1 MTQPDDPVPLGADH
15 EVGPFHLDTKTPTL
29 PVGVTC

>member
-1 MTQPDDPVPLGADH
+1 MAQPSNPVLLGANH
-15 EVGPFHLDTKTPTL
+15 EVGPLHLDTKTPTL